1 MKKTFLKNL
10 GRDIRKTRSRFLS
23 IVIIIAVGVS
33 FYAGVRATSPDMK
46 ISADRYFNENNL
58 MDFKL
63 ISTLGLTK
71 EDVDEVEKQ
80 SGVTNAVGAYS
91 LDGVIEKDNRSLVMN
106 INSLKESGGINDIN
120 VVNGRRPENNN
131 EAIVEDKF
139 LKANNLDI
147 GSKIVVESG
156 SNNDIGDS
164 LKNNEFE
171 IVGTADSPLYI
182 SLQRQ
187 LSSVGNG
194 SVKGFI
200 YILED
205 VFKSEVY
212 TEVYVRTDNNQSKSS
227 LLYNEKYKE
236 ESQIIEEDLKTL
248 GVKRS
253 GLRYDEILETGNT
266 KINEAQEELNAS
278 KKEAEDKFKDAYS
291 KLENEKDKISQGE
304 EELKKSEDIFNK
316 KMEDGENKIKS
327 AKVELTDGKNKLNIK
342 SQEIE
347 DGKLQIKEAKSKLY
361 NSENQII
368 SGKGEAASNISSAI
382 LGRVALAK
390 AQLDSDPNNPEFL
403 AEYNLINDIYKNNIK
418 GKDFDNMYNSLKD
431 NNNLDKISY
440 YFNIEETK
448 ANFDNAA
455 LKISIGKKEVDAKEA
470 LLQKGEKE
478 IESGR
483 KYIEENEKKLSDS
496 EVQLNKGREEGL
508 KKLNEGKDKLKQG
521 QKAINE
527 NLEKLKI
534 EEENANK
541 KIKEGQEKIEKNR
554 YDLNHMKDPE
564 WYVLGRST
572 NVGYETYRQDSDRM
586 DNIGRV
592 FPLIFFLVAALVS
605 LTTMT
610 RMVQE
615 KRIEIGTFKALGY
628 SITSIVSHYLIY
640 SLAAS
645 FVGIAVGISFGFT
658 LFPKLIIKAYGSL
671 YTIPYVLTPFNVG
684 LALKSGI
691 IVILFISISVIE
703 ATLGE
708 LKEVPASLMRPKAPK
723 SGKVILLERINFLWK
738 RLSFTRKVT
747 ARNVFRYKQRLFM
760 TVIGVAACT
769 GLMITGFGI
778 REGIVGSTE
787 NQFNKIYKYDVQSNL
802 TSNINEDEKDEMKD
816 KIIEDS
822 NIKSVL
828 FSYSKNGTVKEKNPE
843 SEDVYI
849 VVPENAEDINSYINL
864 TMKEKD
870 LNLDDEGVIITEK
883 LAKIMGKSVG
893 DSFKIIIDDT
903 TIEAKI
909 SHITEHYVMHYIYMS
924 PKYYEKVTGESLK
937 FNGFYG
943 LLQNTEIH
951 VEDDT
956 SKFLTK
962 INGVNSVSFKNNIQL
977 NYDESVKS
985 INAVV
990 LVLIVSAGVLAFVVI
1005 YNLTNIN
1012 INERRR
1018 ELATIKLLGFYNK
1031 ELASYIYRE
1040 NTILTVIGSLT
1051 GIGLG
1056 VLLNNFVIISAETNI
1071 LMFIRKVPPIY
1082 FLYSVGLTMIFSII
1096 VNLAMYKKF
1105 DKIDMIE
1112 SLKSAE

>member
-1 MKKTFLKNL
+1 MKKTFFKNL
-10 GRDIRKTRSRFLS
+10 VRDIKKTRSRFLS

-46 ISADRYFNENNL
+46 ISADRYFYENDL

-71 EDVDEVEKQ
+71 DDVDEVEKQ
-80 SGVTNAVGAYS
+80 SGVTKAVGAYS
-91 LDGVIEKDNRSLVMN
+91 LDGVVEKDKRSLVMN
-106 INSLKESGGINDIN
+106 INSLQDSGGINDIN
-120 VVNGRRPENNN
+120 IVRGRRPENNK

-139 LKANNLDI
+139 FKGNNLEI
-147 GSKIVVESG
+147 GSKIVIGSG
-156 SNNDIGDS
+156 SSDDIADS

-182 SLQRQ
+182 SQQRQ

-212 TEVYVRTDNNQSKSS
+212 TEAYVRIDNDLSKNS
-227 LLYNEKYKE
+227 LIYNEEYKD
-236 ESQIIEEDLKTL
+236 ESRSIEETLKTL

-253 GLRYDEILETGNT
+253 GLRYDEILETGND
-266 KINEAQEELNAS
+266 KINKAEEELSTS
-278 KKEAEDKFKDAYS
+278 KKEAEDKFKDGYD
-291 KLENEKDKISQGE
+291 KLENEKDKINQGK
-304 EELKKSEDIFNK
+304 EELKKNQNIFNK
-316 KMEDGENKIKS
+316 EMEDGENKIKS
-327 AKVELTDGKNKLNIK
+327 AKAELISGKNKLK
-342 SQEIE
+342 LKAQEVE
-347 DGKLQIKEAKSKLY
+347 EGKLQIKEAKSKLY
-361 NSENQII
+361 NSENQIPL
-368 SGKGEAASNISSAI
+368 GKGEAASNISSSI
-382 LGRVALAK
+382 LDRVALAK
-390 AQLDSDPNNPEFL
+390 AQLDSDLSNPEFL
-403 AEYNLINDIYKNNIK
+403 AEYNLINEIYQNNIK
-418 GKDFDNMYNSLKD
+418 GKDFDNMYNALKRD
-431 NNNLDKISY
+431 NNLDKIKY
-440 YFNIEETK
+440 HFDIEETK

-455 LKISIGKKEVDAKEA
+455 LKISIGKKEVDDKEA
-470 LLQKGEKE
+470 LLQKGEMETQAARKE
-478 IESGR
+478 
-483 KYIEENEKKLSDS
+483 IEENENKISDS
-496 EVQLNKGREEGL
+496 EIQLNKGREEGL
-508 KKLNEGKDKLKQG
+508 KKLSEGKEKLKQG
-521 QKAINE
+521 EKIINE
-527 NLEKLKI
+527 NLEKLRS
-534 EEENANK
+534 EEEKANTT
-541 KIKEGQEKIEKNR
+541 IKEGQDKIEKNR

-586 DNIGRV
+586 DNIGKA

-628 SITSIVSHYLIY
+628 SIISIVSHYLIY
-640 SLAAS
+640 SLTAS
-645 FVGIAVGISFGFT
+645 FVGILVGISFGFK
-658 LFPKLIIKAYGSL
+658 LFPALIMNAYASL
-671 YTIPYVLTPFNVG
+671 YAIPYLITPFNIG
-684 LALKSGI
+684 LAVKSGI
-691 IVILFISISVIE
+691 IVILFISISVIA
-703 ATLGE
+703 ATLEE
-708 LKEVPASLMRPKAPK
+708 LKEVPSSLMRPKTPK
-723 SGKVILLERINFLWK
+723 SGKVILLERMTFLWK
-738 RLSFTRKVT
+738 RLSFTKKVT

-778 REGIVGSTE
+778 REGVVGSTE
-787 NQFNKIYKYDVQSNL
+787 NQFNKIYRYDLQTNL
-802 TSNINEDEKDEMKD
+802 TGNINEDEKSHMKD
-816 KIIEDS
+816 KIMEDT

-828 FSYSKNGTVKEKNPE
+828 FSYSKNGSVKEKNPE
-843 SEDVYI
+843 SEDVYV
-849 VVPENAEDINSYINL
+849 VVPEDGEEINSYINL
-864 TMKEKD
+864 TMKGKD
-870 LNLDDEGVIITEK
+870 LNLNDDGVIITEK
-883 LAKIMGKSVG
+883 LSKIMGKKIG
-893 DSFKIIIDDT
+893 DSFKITIDDKA
-903 TIEAKI
+903 IEVKV
-909 SHITEHYVMHYIYMS
+909 SSITEHYVMHYIYMS
-924 PKYYEKVTGESLK
+924 PKCYEKVTGENLK

-943 LLQNTEIH
+943 LLENTQNE

-1040 NTILTVIGSLT
+1040 NIILTVIGSLT

-1056 VLLNNFVIISAETNI
+1056 ILLNNFVIISAETNI
-1071 LMFIRKVPPIY
+1071 LMFVRKVPLIY

>member
-1 MKKTFLKNL
+1 MKKTFFKNL
-10 GRDIRKTRSRFLS
+10 VRDIKKTRSRFLS

-46 ISADRYFNENNL
+46 ISADRYFYENDL

-71 EDVDEVEKQ
+71 DDVDEVEKQ
-80 SGVTNAVGAYS
+80 IGVKKAVGSYS
-91 LDGVIEKDNRSLVMN
+91 LDGVVEKDKRSLVMN
-106 INSLKESGGINDIN
+106 INSLQDSGGINDIN
-120 VVNGRRPENNN
+120 IVRGRRPENNK

-139 LKANNLDI
+139 LKGNNLEI
-147 GSKIVVESG
+147 GSKIVIGSG
-156 SNNDIGDS
+156 SSDDIADS

-182 SLQRQ
+182 SQQRQ

-212 TEVYVRTDNNQSKSS
+212 TEAYVRIDNDLSKNS
-227 LLYNEKYKE
+227 LIYNEEYKD
-236 ESQIIEEDLKTL
+236 ESRSIEETLKTL

-253 GLRYDEILETGNT
+253 GLRYDEILETGND
-266 KINEAQEELNAS
+266 KINKAEEELNTS
-278 KKEAEDKFKDAYS
+278 KKEAEDKFKDGYD
-291 KLENEKDKISQGE
+291 KLENEKDKINQGK
-304 EELKKSEDIFNK
+304 EELKKNQDIFNK
-316 KMEDGENKIKS
+316 EMEDGENKIKS
-327 AKVELTDGKNKLNIK
+327 AKAELISGKNQLNLK
-342 SQEIE
+342 AQEIE
-347 DGKLQIKEAKSKLY
+347 VGKLQIKEAKFKLY
-361 NSENQII
+361 NSENEII
-368 SGKGEAASNISSAI
+368 AGKGEASSNISSAI
-382 LGRVALAK
+382 LGKVVLAK
-390 AQLDSDPNNPEFL
+390 AQLDSDPNNPAFL
-403 AEYNLINDIYKNNIK
+403 AEYNLINEIYQNNIK
-418 GKDFDNMYNSLKD
+418 GKDFDNMYNALKRD
-431 NNNLDKISY
+431 NNLDKIKY
-440 YFNIEETK
+440 HFDIEETK

-455 LKISIGKKEVDAKEA
+455 LKISIGKKEVDDKEA
-470 LLQKGEKE
+470 LLQKGEMETQAARKE
-478 IESGR
+478 
-483 KYIEENEKKLSDS
+483 IEENENKISDS
-496 EVQLNKGREEGL
+496 EIQLNKGREEGL
-508 KKLNEGKDKLKQG
+508 KKLSEGKEKLKQG
-521 QKAINE
+521 EKIINE
-527 NLEKLKI
+527 NLEKLRS
-534 EEENANK
+534 EEEKANTT
-541 KIKEGQEKIEKNR
+541 IKEGQDKIEKNR

-586 DNIGRV
+586 DNIGKA

-628 SITSIVSHYLIY
+628 SIISIVSHYLIY
-640 SLAAS
+640 SLTAS
-645 FVGIAVGISFGFT
+645 FVGILVGISFGFK
-658 LFPKLIIKAYGSL
+658 LFPALIMNAYASL
-671 YTIPYVLTPFNVG
+671 YAIPYLITPFNIG
-684 LALKSGI
+684 LAVKSGI
-691 IVILFISISVIE
+691 IVILFISISVIA
-703 ATLGE
+703 ATLEE
-708 LKEVPASLMRPKAPK
+708 LKEVPSSLMRPKTPK
-723 SGKVILLERINFLWK
+723 SGKVILLERVTFLWK
-738 RLSFTRKVT
+738 RLSFTKKVT

-778 REGIVGSTE
+778 REGVVGSTE
-787 NQFNKIYKYDVQSNL
+787 NQFNKIYRYDLQTNL
-802 TSNINEDEKDEMKD
+802 TGNINEDEKSHMKD
-816 KIIEDS
+816 KIMEDT

-828 FSYSKNGTVKEKNPE
+828 FSYSKNGSVKEKNPE
-843 SEDVYI
+843 SEDVYV
-849 VVPENAEDINSYINL
+849 VVPEDGEEINSYINL
-864 TMKEKD
+864 TMKGKD
-870 LNLDDEGVIITEK
+870 LNLNDDGVIITEK
-883 LAKIMGKSVG
+883 LSKIMGKKIG
-893 DSFKIIIDDT
+893 DSFKITIDDKA
-903 TIEAKI
+903 IEVKV
-909 SHITEHYVMHYIYMS
+909 SSITEHYVMHYIYMS
-924 PKYYEKVTGESLK
+924 PKYYEKVTGENSR

-943 LLQNTEIH
+943 LLDSTESGA
-951 VEDDT
+951 EDDT
-956 SKFLTK
+956 SKLLTK
-962 INGVNSVSFKNNIQL
+962 VNGVNSVSFKNNIQL

-1040 NTILTVIGSLT
+1040 NIILTVIGSLT

-1056 VLLNNFVIISAETNI
+1056 ILLNNFVIISAETNI
-1071 LMFIRKVPPIY
+1071 LMFVRKVPPIY
-1082 FLYSVGLTMIFSII
+1082 FLYSIGLTMIFSII

-1112 SLKSAE
+1112 SLKSTE